1 MASNCAGAMKDA
13 SPAFTFIGGDIRDPY
28 HPKEIAY
35 WKPPAV
41 RTEVRPSSGSWAPG
55 VDRTVDKI
63 AGWARWVVA
72 GNSQDN
78 NSNGTELELW
88 TVSDGNGF
96 QILRFTD
103 NFKAQHKDLFEN
115 SGN

>member
-1 MASNCAGAMKDA
+1 MKDA

-63 AGWARWVVA
+63 AHWVRWVKRN
-72 GNSQDN
+72 GNGQG
-78 NSNGTELELW
+78 NGNGNGNKLELW
-88 TVSDGNGF
+88 TVSDGHGF
-96 QILRFTD
+96 QVLRFTD
-103 NFKAQHKDLFEN
+103 HFKAHHKDLFQDQDEDE
-115 SGN
+115 

>member
-1 MASNCAGAMKDA
+1 MMACSFQNAGLRV
-13 SPAFTFIGGDIRDPY
+13 FDIRDPY

-63 AGWARWVVA
+63 AHWVRWVVA
-72 GNSQDN
+72 GKGKGDG
-78 NSNGTELELW
+78 NGTELELW

-103 NFKAQHKDLFEN
+103 SFKEHKKDLFED
-115 SGN
+115 SGE